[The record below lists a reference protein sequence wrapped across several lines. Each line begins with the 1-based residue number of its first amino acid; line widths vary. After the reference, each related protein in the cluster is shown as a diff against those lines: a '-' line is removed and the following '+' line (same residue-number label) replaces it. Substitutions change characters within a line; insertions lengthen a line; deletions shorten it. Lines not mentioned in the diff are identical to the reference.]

1 VNRCAYCGHRAY
13 VKLEGRDSALT
24 PFDLPVCPQCGPVI
38 AAGLRRD
45 SVQLTPYPDHRTVG
59 RAVRIAL
66 LWAVI
71 IMMVPFVAGM
81 VWAAVEMI
89 NGR

>member
-1 VNRCAYCGHRAY
+1 VNRCAYCGKRAY
-13 VKLEGRDSALT
+13 VQLVGADHALT

-38 AAGLRRD
+38 AASLRRD

-66 LWAVI
+66 LWALI
-71 IMMVPFVAGM
+71 IMMMPVVAGM
-81 VWAAVEMI
+81 VWAALEMI